1 MKTINAFRMGARRMK
16 GQLPAC
22 IALDDHTVFVAKMDQ
37 TYITCKWPASV
48 VELDGRRGLEKVR
61 FPSFVACRID
71 APDAPAALS
80 ARVYPLCNPA

>member
-1 MKTINAFRMGARRMK
+1 MK

-22 IALDDHTVFVAKMDQ
+22 IASDDHIVFGAKMDQ
-37 TYITCKWPASV
+37 TYITCEWPASV
-48 VELDGRRGLEKVR
+48 VELDRWRGLEKVR
-61 FPSFVACRID
+61 FPSLVACRID